1 MVRPSSKNRGNMK
14 SSFLAVFFLGAA
26 IAACSGTG
34 TPSGQGGE
42 GGEDPTT
49 SGNSSSSSS
58 SGMGG
63 AGGMG
68 STSSSS
74 SSGGPALSADKL
86 GQVCDPMMPTP
97 CAMGYSCLLVG
108 MGATSGFCTLPCTGV
123 ADMQTCSQANG
134 FPGPGMGACVVQ
146 IQNQPGKLFCGVI
159 CGAQYNLPDMCPTG
173 LTCKDTLDAATK
185 MPGMD
190 GKTDFCVP

>member
-1 MVRPSSKNRGNMK
+1 MERPCSKNRGTMK

-26 IAACSGTG
+26 VAACSGTG

-49 SGNSSSSSS
+49 SGNSTSSSS

-63 AGGMG
+63 AGGSGMG
-68 STSSSS
+68 GM
-74 SSGGPALSADKL
+74 GGMGGGAPALSADKL
-86 GQVCDPMMPTP
+86 GQVCDPMTAMTCP
-97 CAMGYSCLLVG
+97 MGYSCILVG
-108 MGATSGFCTLPCTGV
+108 MGATSGFCTLPCTGLT
-123 ADMQTCSQANG
+123 DMKTCSQPNG
-134 FPGPGMGACVVQ
+134 FPGPGLGVCNVQ
-146 IQNQPGKLFCGVI
+146 IQNQPGNYCGVV